1 MASTFDRMSRGFVR
15 EDDQEEPIF
24 IPPRATLPPGM
35 ENHVT
40 PRGLQLLQEER
51 EQLEAARTT
60 VQSSDQVARRRELA
74 EINGKLDLLN
84 ERIASARLV
93 PAADKPMK
101 TVRFGATVTFRIVKG
116 PQEGTVRT
124 FMLVGVDEASVAE
137 GKIAFIAPIAQ
148 ALLGKRVGGVAKFRL
163 GPAVQDLKVLAI
175 A

>member
-1 MASTFDRMSRGFVR
+1 MSRGFVR
-15 EDDQEEPIF
+15 EDDQEEPVF
-24 IPPRATLPPGM
+24 IPPRAALPPGM

-51 EQLEAARTT
+51 EELEAARNG
-60 VQSSDQVARRRELA
+60 VQGSDEVARRRELA

-84 ERIASARLV
+84 ARIASAHLV
-93 PAADKPMK
+93 PASDKPLK

-116 PQEGTVRT
+116 PQEGTERT
-124 FMLVGVDEASVAE
+124 FTLVGVDEASVAD

-163 GPAVQDLKVLAI
+163 GPAVQELKVLAI